1 MINLD
6 KNRLKRLFSF
16 TLRKYSKSISIL
28 LFVIL
33 TSLLISCA
41 GLKSKTDVQEE
52 FDLGLSLF
60 NRGKYDDALLHFV
73 KATEL
78 DPHFGLAYL
87 YIGKSYLNLGKW
99 REAVPSLR
107 TAYRLAPEETKE
119 EITNM
124 FMDFLLQNLSETD
137 LDLAPQNDDLLKK
150 K

>member
-1 MINLD
+1 MKLLNLA
-6 KNRLKRLFSF
+6 RIIFIVL
-16 TLRKYSKSISIL
+16 
-28 LFVIL
+28 VV
-33 TSLLISCA
+33 SLLLSCA

-52 FDLGLSLF
+52 FDLGPSLF
-60 NRGKYDDALLHFV
+60 NRGKYDDALLHFE

-78 DPHFGLAYL
+78 DPNFGLAYL

-124 FMDFLLQNLSETD
+124 LMDFLLQNLSETD
-137 LDLAPQNDDLLKK
+137 LDSAPQIEDLLKEQ
-150 K
+150 

>member
-1 MINLD
+1 MISMKLLNLA
-6 KNRLKRLFSF
+6 RIIFIVL
-16 TLRKYSKSISIL
+16 
-28 LFVIL
+28 VV
-33 TSLLISCA
+33 SLLLSCA

-60 NRGKYDDALLHFV
+60 NRGKYDDALLHFE

-78 DPHFGLAYL
+78 DPKFGLAYL
-87 YIGKSYLNLGKW
+87 YIGKSCLNLGKW

-119 EITNM
+119 EVINM

-137 LDLAPQNDDLLKK
+137 LDSAPQIEDLLKEQ
-150 K
+150 

>member
-1 MINLD
+1 MISMKLLNLA
-6 KNRLKRLFSF
+6 RIIFIVL
-16 TLRKYSKSISIL
+16 
-28 LFVIL
+28 VV
-33 TSLLISCA
+33 SLLLSCA

-60 NRGKYDDALLHFV
+60 NRGKYDDALLHFE

-78 DPHFGLAYL
+78 DPKFGLAYL
-87 YIGKSYLNLGKW
+87 YIGKSCLNLGKW

-119 EITNM
+119 EIINM

-137 LDLAPQNDDLLKK
+137 LNSVPQIEDLLKEQ
-150 K
+150 

>member
-1 MINLD
+1 MISM
-6 KNRLKRLFSF
+6 K
-16 TLRKYSKSISIL
+16 L
-28 LFVIL
+28 LNSARIIFIVL
-33 TSLLISCA
+33 VVSLLLSCA

-60 NRGKYDDALLHFV
+60 NRGKYDDALLHFE

-78 DPHFGLAYL
+78 DPKFGLAYL
-87 YIGKSYLNLGKW
+87 YIGKSCLNLGKW

-119 EITNM
+119 EIINM

-137 LDLAPQNDDLLKK
+137 LNSVPQIEDLLKEQ
-150 K
+150 